1 VEVEAGVL
9 VEREELEALAAEGA
23 APVLAVE
30 AARARVEV
38 EELAVQAG
46 EAGGLELAAG
56 VARALG
62 PVVVPAQEQVVEED
76 LAAELEVAG
85 REVEDREEEVE
96 DREEEVED
104 RAEVSAG

>member
-1 VEVEAGVL
+1 
-9 VEREELEALAAEGA
+9 
-23 APVLAVE
+23 
-30 AARARVEV
+30 
-38 EELAVQAG
+38 
-46 EAGGLELAAG
+46 
-56 VARALG
+56 
-62 PVVVPAQEQVVEED
+62 VVVPAQEQVVEED